1 MLDDVI
7 NNANNNSYNKEEWK
21 KKKQEQLQ
29 NAYNMIEEAT
39 EELKNDSSFLK
50 SYLDVQSRFDKY
62 TVRNAYYLLNNY
74 LMQLN

>member
-7 NNANNNSYNKEEWK
+7 NNANSNSYNKEEWK

-39 EELKNDSSFLK
+39 EELKNDSSFFK
-50 SYLDVQSRFDKY
+50 SSG
-62 TVRNAYYLLNNY
+62 
-74 LMQLN
+74 